1 MLGSSG
7 KCAVLLKTDGPRML
21 AGATP
26 SRFSIRNHSR
36 KDNHARKARKSGSS
50 IDGVASRADYC
61 AADSL
66 LSGTPPESR
75 TSLHRPRL
83 CSVFKN
89 PALHV
94 GLLTHSITATEFTGL
109 AFRRIL

>member
-1 MLGSSG
+1 MLVISG
-7 KCAVLLKTDGPRML
+7 KCVILFKTDGPRML

-26 SRFSIRNHSR
+26 SRFSIRNHFR
-36 KDNHARKARKSGSS
+36 KDNHARKARKFGSP

-66 LSGTPPESR
+66 LSGTPPEPR
-75 TSLHRPRL
+75 TSLHKPRL
-83 CSVFKN
+83 CSVIEN

-94 GLLTHSITATEFTGL
+94 GLLTHAITATEFTGL
-109 AFRRIL
+109 GFGRTV